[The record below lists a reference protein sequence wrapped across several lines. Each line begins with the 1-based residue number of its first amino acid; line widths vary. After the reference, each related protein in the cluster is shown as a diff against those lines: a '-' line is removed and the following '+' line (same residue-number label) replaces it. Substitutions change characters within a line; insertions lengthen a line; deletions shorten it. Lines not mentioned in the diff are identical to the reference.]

1 MWDKKFFYPSME
13 QIFYLVDTFILLQET
28 TVKTVEKINYN
39 ERTGDS
45 LPPNFQM
52 ERGLELIF
60 HTPPDFFSILIR
72 IGGGNLLK
80 TNALSEWSFV
90 ALRQFLP

>member
-1 MWDKKFFYPSME
+1 ME

-72 IGGGNLLK
+72 IGGESAKNQRF
-80 TNALSEWSFV
+80 E
-90 ALRQFLP
+90 